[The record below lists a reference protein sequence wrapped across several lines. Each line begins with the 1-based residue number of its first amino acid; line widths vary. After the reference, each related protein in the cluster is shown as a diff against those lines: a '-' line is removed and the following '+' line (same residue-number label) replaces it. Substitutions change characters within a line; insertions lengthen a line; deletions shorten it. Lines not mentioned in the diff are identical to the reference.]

1 MSSDKPHEIVM
12 PQLSLSMDNGLIV
25 QWLKKSGDF
34 VKQGEIL
41 LFGEILRSLRSL
53 RLTTDLVRAAKPES
67 GKRTR
72 AAPAGTQKDDPA

>member
-1 MSSDKPHEIVM
+1 MR
-12 PQLSLSMDNGLIV
+12 GLIDAPEPEG
-25 QWLKKSGDF
+25 QEERPPRTW
-34 VKQGEIL
+34 KQGEIL